1 VDKLYTVGFRE
12 VSGLNSFK
20 NFKNLTTG
28 CEDIAYFLV
37 GYFILS
43 HPVCLYSVID
53 FVLLPIPIHF
63 FWLCILYYALSIL
76 YAVFV
81 QKQG

>member
-1 VDKLYTVGFRE
+1 VDTLYTVGFRE

-28 CEDIAYFLV
+28 CEDIAYSLV

-43 HPVCLYSVID
+43 DHVD
-53 FVLLPIPIHF
+53 LPDVRLDRIVSK
-63 FWLCILYYALSIL
+63 CMKS
-76 YAVFV
+76 
-81 QKQG
+81 